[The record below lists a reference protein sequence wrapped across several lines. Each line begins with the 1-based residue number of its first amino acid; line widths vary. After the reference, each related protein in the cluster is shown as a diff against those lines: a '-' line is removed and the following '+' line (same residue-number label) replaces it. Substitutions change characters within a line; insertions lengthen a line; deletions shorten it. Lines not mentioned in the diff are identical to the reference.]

1 MCANRESH
9 AIVRKR
15 ASRPNLDSTADRDKI
30 NLPPQADPHCG
41 EPMSGT
47 NSALRLIELTS
58 ARLYHDIGDLVGWLG
73 HAVPN
78 STDEPAPREKTAL
91 EAAYAITARLELRR
105 TAWVPDG
112 EPMSL
117 ARIQSLSRGMPER
130 ITVDASALDQ
140 ATVFPPATGR
150 IVVNLLLLAAD
161 SLPSGGTVILAGAAD
176 DLFVRIAGPAAA
188 WPTGMATCLSDETEA
203 RSALTE
209 WHSLQMALT
218 ALLAHAA
225 GIRLSVLFAPTARNE
240 PPILRLGG

>member
-9 AIVRKR
+9 TIVRKR
-15 ASRPNLDSTADRDKI
+15 ASRPNLDSTGDRDKI
-30 NLPPQADPHCG
+30 NLTLRSDPHRG

-47 NSALRLIELTS
+47 NSALRLIELAS
-58 ARLYHDIGDLVGWLG
+58 ARLCHDIGDLVGSLG
-73 HAVPN
+73 HA
-78 STDEPAPREKTAL
+78 SADEPTPREKAAFAL
-91 EAAYAITARLELRR
+91 TARLELRR

-112 EPMSL
+112 EPVSL

-140 ATVFPPATGR
+140 ATVFPAATGR
-150 IVVNLLLLAAD
+150 IVLNLLLLAAD
-161 SLPSGGTVILAGAAD
+161 SLPSGGIVILAGTPD